1 MVIIVKW
8 KVSGGLWEKT
18 EKEKIIEPHK
28 IAVKWLFMT
37 SNRYK
42 TTLMYIFVVS
52 QESHLQSEFLKM
64 RWIDL
69 PNQKMSVEI
78 GKKQMKSSCL

>member
-1 MVIIVKW
+1 
-8 KVSGGLWEKT
+8 
-18 EKEKIIEPHK
+18 
-28 IAVKWLFMT
+28 
-37 SNRYK
+37 
-42 TTLMYIFVVS
+42 MYIFVVS

-64 RWIDL
+64 RWIVL